1 MTTFETMQTV
11 FVLALFLWIHIYL
24 YKGRIDKLQAG
35 NQYNSIYVSD
45 IIWNLVLK
53 SQSFLN
59 SINNIMYRCIFTT
72 DSSISNQ
79 RRKAE
84 NKECL
89 RHVCVYIHCLFHY
102 EGNEFIPRIT
112 FCQCQHISDDYDT

>member
-1 MTTFETMQTV
+1 MTTFQTMQTV
-11 FVLALFLWIHIYL
+11 FVHALFLWIHIYL
-24 YKGRIDKLQAG
+24 YKVRIDKLQAG

-72 DSSISNQ
+72 DSSISNE

-89 RHVCVYIHCLFHY
+89 RHMCVYIVFSIMKETSLFQ
-102 EGNEFIPRIT
+102 E
-112 FCQCQHISDDYDT
+112 

>member
-1 MTTFETMQTV
+1 
-11 FVLALFLWIHIYL
+11 
-24 YKGRIDKLQAG
+24 
-35 NQYNSIYVSD
+35 
-45 IIWNLVLK
+45 
-53 SQSFLN
+53 
-59 SINNIMYRCIFTT
+59 MYRCIFTT

-112 FCQCQHISDDYDT
+112 FCQCQQFSDDYDT